1 MENRLIILV
10 IICILGGLIA
20 GSVFTFAVMQWTHRI
35 SNVAILKVLGVGVFK
50 DVNFTVTVTQIDWGI
65 LEPGESKYFAAYVRN
80 EGNVPIVLAMR
91 TEEWNPPNALAS
103 INVTWDCEGVQLPVD
118 GFVPATFTLHVDPG
132 ASGIR
137 SFSFTI
143 VIIGS

>member
-1 MENRLIILV
+1 MENRLVVLV
-10 IICILGGLIA
+10 IACIIGGLVA
-20 GSVFTFAVMQWTHRI
+20 GSVLTFALMQWTHRI

-50 DVNFTVTVTQIDWGI
+50 DVNFTVTVTQIDWGM
-65 LEPGESKYFAAYVRN
+65 LEPGESKYFEAYVRN

-91 TEEWNPPNALAS
+91 TEEWNPLDASAL
-103 INVTWDCEGVQLPVD
+103 INVAWGCEGVQLPVD